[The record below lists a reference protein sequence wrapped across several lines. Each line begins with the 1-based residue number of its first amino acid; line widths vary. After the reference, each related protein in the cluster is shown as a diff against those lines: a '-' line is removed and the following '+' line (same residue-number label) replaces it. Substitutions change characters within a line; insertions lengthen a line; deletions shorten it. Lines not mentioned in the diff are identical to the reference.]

1 MQTAAIWNKD
11 EFEALEHNAKRL
23 MKAITSPPAKDDR
36 RLSDVKDILKQIVNG
51 SVRVKAEVVS
61 ADEREGG
68 LRNLLNFG
76 HSIGHAIEG
85 ILTPQ
90 VLHGECVSIGMVL
103 EAEVRSP
110 RRQSLIKS
118 TNLKNQ
124 SLHFQN

>member
-1 MQTAAIWNKD
+1 
-11 EFEALEHNAKRL
+11 
-23 MKAITSPPAKDDR
+23 MKAIISPPADDGL
-36 RLSDVKDILKQIVNG
+36 RLSDVKDVLKRIVVG

-90 VLHGECVSIGMVL
+90 ILHGECVSIGMVS
-103 EAEVRSP
+103 EAEVRDSQASRP
-110 RRQSLIKS
+110 
-118 TNLKNQ
+118 
-124 SLHFQN
+124 

>member
-1 MQTAAIWNKD
+1 
-11 EFEALEHNAKRL
+11 
-23 MKAITSPPAKDDR
+23 MKAIQSSPTYDDS
-36 RLSDVKDILKQIVNG
+36 RLSDVEGVLKRIVVG

-90 VLHGECVSIGMVL
+90 ILHGECVSIGMVL
-103 EAEVRSP
+103 EAEVRISKP
-110 RRQSLIKS
+110 AFS
-118 TNLKNQ
+118 T
-124 SLHFQN
+124 

>member
-1 MQTAAIWNKD
+1 
-11 EFEALEHNAKRL
+11 
-23 MKAITSPPAKDDR
+23 MKAIKPSPASDDR
-36 RLSDVKDILKQIVNG
+36 RLSDVRDVLKHIVVG

-90 VLHGECVSIGMVL
+90 ILHGECVSIGMVL
-103 EAEVRSP
+103 EAEVRNP
-110 RRQSLIKS
+110 PARRS
-118 TNLKNQ
+118 
-124 SLHFQN
+124 

>member
-1 MQTAAIWNKD
+1 
-11 EFEALEHNAKRL
+11 
-23 MKAITSPPAKDDR
+23 MKAMKSPVASDGR
-36 RLSDVKDILKQIVNG
+36 RLSEVKDLLKHIVVG

-90 VLHGECVSIGMVL
+90 ILHGECVSIGMVL
-103 EAEVRSP
+103 EANVGVS
-110 RRQSLIKS
+110 
-118 TNLKNQ
+118 
-124 SLHFQN
+124 

>member
-1 MQTAAIWNKD
+1 
-11 EFEALEHNAKRL
+11 
-23 MKAITSPPAKDDR
+23 MKAIRSSPSMNEQ
-36 RLSDVKDILKQIVNG
+36 RLFDVRDQLTRIVTG

-90 VLHGECVSIGMVL
+90 VLHGECVAIGMVL
-103 EAEVRSP
+103 EVSALCFNLLPTSNFTMFHPNIELVSSTRS
-110 RRQSLIKS
+110 RLC
-118 TNLKNQ
+118 LE
-124 SLHFQN
+124 

>member
-1 MQTAAIWNKD
+1 
-11 EFEALEHNAKRL
+11 
-23 MKAITSPPAKDDR
+23 MKAIKSPPANDDL
-36 RLSDVKDILKQIVNG
+36 RLSDVEDVLKRIVVG

-90 VLHGECVSIGMVL
+90 ILHGECVSIGMVL
-103 EAEVRSP
+103 EAEVRDS
-110 RRQSLIKS
+110 
-118 TNLKNQ
+118 
-124 SLHFQN
+124 

>member
-1 MQTAAIWNKD
+1 
-11 EFEALEHNAKRL
+11 
-23 MKAITSPPAKDDR
+23 MKAIKSPPTDDDL
-36 RLSDVKDILKQIVNG
+36 RLSDVKDVLKRIVVG

-90 VLHGECVSIGMVL
+90 ILHGECVSIGMVL
-103 EAEVRSP
+103 EAEVRDPQASRP
-110 RRQSLIKS
+110 
-118 TNLKNQ
+118 
-124 SLHFQN
+124 